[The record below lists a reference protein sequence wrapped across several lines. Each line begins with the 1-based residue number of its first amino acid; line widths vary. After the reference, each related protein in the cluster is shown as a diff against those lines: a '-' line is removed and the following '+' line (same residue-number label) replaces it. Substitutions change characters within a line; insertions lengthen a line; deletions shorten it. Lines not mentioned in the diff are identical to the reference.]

1 MDLTEFLSGFSQEEI
16 KATGVA
22 LPEKVA
28 PKVEKTKKAPKE
40 KATPKEKVSKP
51 VVSKPVPFKVIDLTE
66 KTTAQVYRETNP
78 WQEPTKR
85 QQQGQRFTTCLKV

>member
-40 KATPKEKVSKP
+40 KATPKEK
-51 VVSKPVPFKVIDLTE
+51 PVPFKVIDLTE
-66 KTTAQVYRETNP
+66 KTTAQVFRETNP

>member
-1 MDLTEFLSGFSQEEI
+1 MEMDLTEFLSGFSQEEI

-40 KATPKEKVSKP
+40 KATPKEK
-51 VVSKPVPFKVIDLTE
+51 PVPFKVIDLTE
-66 KTTAQVYRETNP
+66 KTTAQVFRETNP

>member
-1 MDLTEFLSGFSQEEI
+1 MEMDLTEFLSGFSQEEI

-40 KATPKEKVSKP
+40 KVSKP

-66 KTTAQVYRETNP
+66 KTTAQVFRETNP

>member
-1 MDLTEFLSGFSQEEI
+1 MDLTELSGFSQEEI

-40 KATPKEKVSKP
+40 KATLKE
-51 VVSKPVPFKVIDLTE
+51 KPVPFKVIDLTE
-66 KTTAQVYRETNP
+66 KTTAQVFRETNP

>member
-51 VVSKPVPFKVIDLTE
+51 VPFKVIDLTE
-66 KTTAQVYRETNP
+66 KTTAQVFRETNP

>member
-1 MDLTEFLSGFSQEEI
+1 MEMDLTEFLSGFSQEEI

-51 VVSKPVPFKVIDLTE
+51 VPFKVIDLTE
-66 KTTAQVYRETNP
+66 KTTAQVFRETNP